1 MGCAC
6 GGSKKTPGLEYV
18 VTERRSPSKT
28 RTFDTKPEA
37 RAYAASVQGGA
48 TVVARNKTAKSG

>member
-6 GGSKKTPGLEYV
+6 GGSKTANLEYV
-18 VTERRSPSKT
+18 VTERKGGAT
-28 RTFDTKPEA
+28 KTFDARPAA

-48 TVVARNKTAKSG
+48 TIVARTKKTPPTAA